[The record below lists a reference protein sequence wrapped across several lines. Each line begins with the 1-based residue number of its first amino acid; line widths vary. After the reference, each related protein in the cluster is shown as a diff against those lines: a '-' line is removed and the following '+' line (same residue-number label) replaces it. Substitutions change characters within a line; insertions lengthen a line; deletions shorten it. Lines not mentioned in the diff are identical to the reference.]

1 MTDGQLTPQESNVF
15 RYVLGLL
22 CIMGG
27 FASLA
32 GLYFVEIP
40 QGNRE
45 AILLA
50 IGLVL
55 GWGGAVVASE
65 FGATT
70 TGRKVAEAA
79 VRNIEQQTTAA
90 NEDRALAGA
99 ATEKEPVPV
108 ETRTEA
114 EAAQNGDA
122 DIDAAPR

>member
-1 MTDGQLTPQESNVF
+1 MEPLHRESNVF
-15 RYVLGLL
+15 RYTVGVL
-22 CIMGG
+22 CILGG

-45 AILLA
+45 PILLA

-55 GWGGAVVASE
+55 GWGGSVVASE

-70 TGRKVAEAA
+70 TGRKVADAA
-79 VRNIEQQTTAA
+79 VRNIEQQTGLA
-90 NEDRALAGA
+90 NEDRAAAGKLG
-99 ATEKEPVPV
+99 ATEEKPLPV

-114 EAAQNGDA
+114 AAGE